1 MIKKDEDKIISIL
14 NDKVDVD
21 IDLKSNFNNIRI
33 IARDS
38 ILYSGDNVK
47 KAFKPKFA
55 LVFTSVI
62 LVLALVIVGIPLVV
76 TSFGGMRKSDAAPEK
91 DYNYSENPGGWD
103 NKTHEI
109 EQGQSGSDVMDFRYL
124 NVDEMSASD
133 LKILLNKL
141 MINADVEDDKTYNV
155 YSTKGISSE
164 FLTISTDSKEET
176 YQINADYKIED
187 IYNQITGGNTS
198 ISISVYVDG
207 DNIVFY
213 ANGDKENNIVVK

>member
-21 IDLKSNFNNIRI
+21 IDLKSNFNNIRSK
-33 IARDS
+33 ARDNIS
-38 ILYSGDNVK
+38 YKNDSLK
-47 KAFKPKFA
+47 KAFKPRFA

-62 LVLALVIVGIPLVV
+62 LVLALIFVGIPLVV
-76 TSFGGMRKSDAAPEK
+76 TSFGAMRKSDAAPEK
-91 DYNYSENPGGWD
+91 DYNYSENPAGWD

-109 EQGQSGSDVMDFRYL
+109 EQGSSKSDVIDFRYL
-124 NVDEMSASD
+124 NVDGMSASD

-141 MINADVEDDKTYNV
+141 MISADVEDGKTYKV
-155 YSTKGISSE
+155 YSTKGIASE

-198 ISISVYVDG
+198 ASISVYVDG

>member
-21 IDLKSNFNNIRI
+21 IDLKSNFNNIRSK
-33 IARDS
+33 ARDNIS
-38 ILYSGDNVK
+38 YKNDSLK
-47 KAFKPKFA
+47 KAFKPRFA

-62 LVLALVIVGIPLVV
+62 LVLALIFVGIPLIV
-76 TSFGGMRKSDAAPEK
+76 TSFGAMKKSDAAAEG
-91 DYNYSENPGGWD
+91 DYYSENPSGWD

-109 EQGQSGSDVMDFRYL
+109 EQGSSNSDVIDFRYL
-124 NVDEMSASD
+124 NVDGMSASD

-141 MINADVEDDKTYNV
+141 MISADVEDGKTYKV
-155 YSTKGISSE
+155 YSTKGIDSE

-176 YQINADYKIED
+176 YQINANYKIED

-198 ISISVYVDG
+198 TSISVYVDG

>member
-21 IDLKSNFNNIRI
+21 IDLKSNFNNIRSK
-33 IARDS
+33 ARDNIS
-38 ILYSGDNVK
+38 YKNDNLK
-47 KAFKPKFA
+47 KAFKPRFA
-55 LVFTSVI
+55 LVSTSVI
-62 LVLALVIVGIPLVV
+62 LVLALIFVGIPLIV
-76 TSFGGMRKSDAAPEK
+76 TSFGAMKKSDAAAEG
-91 DYNYSENPGGWD
+91 DYYSENPSGWD

-109 EQGQSGSDVMDFRYL
+109 EQGSSKSDAIEFRYL
-124 NVDEMSASD
+124 YVDGMSSSD

-141 MINADVEDDKTYNV
+141 MISADVEDGKTYKV
-155 YSTKGISSE
+155 YSTKGIASE

-198 ISISVYVDG
+198 TSISVYVDG

>member
-38 ILYSGDNVK
+38 VSYKNDNVK

-62 LVLALVIVGIPLVV
+62 IVLALVIVGIPLVV
-76 TSFGGMRKSDAAPEK
+76 TSFGGMKKSDAAPEK

-141 MINADVEDDKTYNV
+141 MISADVEDDKTYKV
-155 YSTKGISSE
+155 YSTKGINSE

-187 IYNQITGGNTS
+187 IYNQITCGNTS
-198 ISISVYVDG
+198 TSISVYVDG

>member
-1 MIKKDEDKIISIL
+1 M
-14 NDKVDVD
+14 
-21 IDLKSNFNNIRI
+21 
-33 IARDS
+33 
-38 ILYSGDNVK
+38 
-47 KAFKPKFA
+47 
-55 LVFTSVI
+55 FTSVI
-62 LVLALVIVGIPLVV
+62 IVFALVIVGIPLVV
-76 TSFGGMRKSDAAPEK
+76 TSFGGMKKSDAAPEK

-109 EQGQSGSDVMDFRYL
+109 EQGDTGSSAIEFRYL
-124 NVDEMSASD
+124 YVDEMSASD

-141 MINADVEDDKTYNV
+141 MISADIEDGKTYKV
-155 YSTKGISSE
+155 YSTKGINSE
-164 FLTISTDSKEET
+164 FLTISTNSKEET

-213 ANGDKENNIVVK
+213 TNGDKENNIVVK